1 MRVAING
8 MGRIGR
14 AAMKIILE
22 HSELKLVAVNDMVP
36 LDTLA
41 YLLRYDTVY
50 GRYERKVE
58 TESDK
63 LLIDGEEY
71 ISLQEKKPD
80 KLPWKDLDIDLVLE
94 CTGFFTTRDYLEKH
108 LLAGAKRVFLSAP
121 AMDDDV
127 PTVVH
132 GVNIA
137 DREARI
143 ISCGSCTTN
152 CITPIVEI
160 MGRRV
165 GIQKAIM
172 TTVHAYTGTQAIVDS
187 ARDKLRRGRAGAEN
201 LVPTSTGAARAT
213 TRVLP
218 EYEGM
223 INGMAIRA
231 PVPVGSVAEVVFLT
245 LKNTSR
251 EEVNAIFQEE
261 SESERYREV
270 ITVSDEPLVSS
281 DIVKDPHAAVINL
294 DLTQVVADDLARIV
308 SWYDNEWGYANQMI
322 REAMRLA
329 LAEEF
334 HRDGK

>member
-1 MRVAING
+1 
-8 MGRIGR
+8 
-14 AAMKIILE
+14 
-22 HSELKLVAVNDMVP
+22 
-36 LDTLA
+36 
-41 YLLRYDTVY
+41 
-50 GRYERKVE
+50 
-58 TESDK
+58 
-63 LLIDGEEY
+63 
-71 ISLQEKKPD
+71 
-80 KLPWKDLDIDLVLE
+80 
-94 CTGFFTTRDYLEKH
+94 
-108 LLAGAKRVFLSAP
+108 
-121 AMDDDV
+121 
-127 PTVVH
+127 
-132 GVNIA
+132 
-137 DREARI
+137 
-143 ISCGSCTTN
+143 
-152 CITPIVEI
+152 
-160 MGRRV
+160 
-165 GIQKAIM
+165 
-172 TTVHAYTGTQAIVDS
+172 
-187 ARDKLRRGRAGAEN
+187 
-201 LVPTSTGAARAT
+201 
-213 TRVLP
+213 
-218 EYEGM
+218 M